1 MNQLSGGHKDFA
13 RVVADNYSQM
23 EEQLQDCASKNHQLA
38 VENGILLAEV
48 NMLRE
53 ALALATRESLR
64 LQAVASTFG
73 GQARALQAVFTTIIE
88 LAIKNGYEAAE
99 QAPAEAQE
107 APQRA
112 VPERAPETPAHPRA
126 TGEALKVD
134 WSTMQT
140 SMQA

>member
-1 MNQLSGGHKDFA
+1 MNQLNGGHKEFA
-13 RVVADNYSQM
+13 QAVADNYSQM
-23 EEQLQDCASKNHQLA
+23 EEQLQECASKNHQLA

-53 ALALATRESLR
+53 ALAVSDRDRLR

-88 LAIKNGYEAAE
+88 LAIKNGYEAVE
-99 QAPAEAQE
+99 QAPAAAQE

-112 VPERAPETPAHPRA
+112 AKEGATETRSPAGVA
-126 TGEALKVD
+126 GEALKVD
-134 WSTMQT
+134 WGTLPR
-140 SMQA
+140 SMQG